1 MVGLVVSPSCAWG
14 TSPKQLKETL
24 DRNFP
29 GFADKMSNAQQQP
42 GTLSEKTRVVQS
54 DVSRNR

>member
-1 MVGLVVSPSCAWG
+1 MGNV
-14 TSPKQLKETL
+14 TEQLKESV

>member
-1 MVGLVVSPSCAWG
+1 MGNV
-14 TSPKQLKETL
+14 TEQLKETL